1 MAGSVE
7 HQREVTRLLLSV
19 IDDIGFALAGSGAI
33 REHGVT
39 TRPTEDVD
47 LFTTNIGA
55 QRFDQAIELAVA
67 TLDGHGYRVVE
78 VRRAEL
84 YARLHVT
91 VPDGHDLEVDFGIDW
106 RASEPVRLDVGP
118 VLALP
123 DAVANKVG
131 ALYGRAEV
139 RDYLDVDAI
148 RQSAAYTDEELL
160 DLAAEHDPSFEPQMF
175 ASLLARVRELTDA
188 DVVEYETKVAA
199 RVSGAI
205 CETVRPSTVRLGLCL
220 RESSLPPRT
229 SSWAWSRCGDCRR
242 HTSSSGQYGIRL
254 DISGPFLTRSCT
266 PNQSAWWRWDCWR
279 STPKP
284 QGVAASG
291 TRSRN
296 PEWKHCG
303 SGSPSRRTSRCRCEI
318 LPR

>member
-19 IDDIGFALAGSGAI
+19 IDDTGFALAGSGAI

-39 TRPTEDVD
+39 ARPTEDVD
-47 LFTTNIGA
+47 LFTTNVGA

-84 YARLHVT
+84 YARLHVS
-91 VPDGHDLEVDFGIDW
+91 VPDGHEFEVDFGIDW

-139 RDYLDVDAI
+139 RDFLDVDAI
-148 RQSAAYTDEELL
+148 RRSAVYSDEELL
-160 DLAAEHDPSFEPQMF
+160 DLAAEHDPGFERQMF
-175 ASLLARVRELTDA
+175 ASLLARVGELTDV
-188 DVVEYETKVAA
+188 DVVEYE
-199 RVSGAI
+199 VSSAQLAG
-205 CETVRPSTVRLGLCL
+205 VKQRLSDWSTRLQ
-220 RESSLPPRT
+220 
-229 SSWAWSRCGDCRR
+229 AGDQK
-242 HTSSSGQYGIRL
+242 TEDGRL
-254 DISGPFLTRSCT
+254 
-266 PNQSAWWRWDCWR
+266 
-279 STPKP
+279 
-284 QGVAASG
+284 SG
-291 TRSRN
+291 TRNVGRPTEPSTSDAAARSREPTAEERSRGTRGPGSRS
-296 PEWKHCG
+296 PEG
-303 SGSPSRRTSRCRCEI
+303 PGRT
-318 LPR
+318 LA